1 MAART
6 DNQHYHL
13 ILADIAMM
21 AAINTYDHQSAT
33 ETGAGYTPG
42 SIRDGW
48 LARTADPALRS
59 RVTAMAA
66 AALGSLKNMAAT
78 QLAAVART
86 YGVPLAAD
94 EAERMEQHF
103 NGKRNAVLTYQR
115 TRGNAVSA

>member
-1 MAART
+1 MGSMAAPT
-6 DNQHYHL
+6 DNQYYHL

-21 AAINTYDHQSAT
+21 AAINTYDRQFAT
-33 ETGAGYTPG
+33 ETGAAYVPG

-48 LARTADPALRS
+48 LARTGDPALRS
-59 RVTAMAA
+59 RVTAMAT

-78 QLAAVART
+78 QLAAAAQT

-103 NGKRNAVLTYQR
+103 T
-115 TRGNAVSA
+115 